1 MKKIFPINS
10 LVAFARMIVCKGSDE
25 AIPACLR
32 NQMTGQ
38 VQGGFGIA
46 DDYFRIT
53 DSDLK

>member
-10 LVAFARMIVCKGSDE
+10 LVAFAGMSVCKGSDE

-38 VQGGFGIA
+38 AQGGFRVA